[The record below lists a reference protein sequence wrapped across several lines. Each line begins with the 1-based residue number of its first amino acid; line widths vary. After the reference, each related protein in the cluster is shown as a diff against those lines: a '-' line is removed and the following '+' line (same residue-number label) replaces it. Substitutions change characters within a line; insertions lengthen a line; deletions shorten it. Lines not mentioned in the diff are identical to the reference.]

1 MESKFR
7 LLRTRLELWFDS
19 VNPDFIDLP
28 ELLGLAELME
38 AECVLMRRKNS
49 PAAVAPSPR
58 QPKVTLL

>member
-19 VNPDFIDLP
+19 VNPDFIDLA

-38 AECVLMRRKNS
+38 AECVLMRGRTF
-49 PAAVAPSPR
+49 PLLLLRPR
-58 QPKVTLL
+58 GNPK